1 MFYQLSFE
9 NSPTMPT
16 RSVGV
21 CSMAEP
27 EDYSKRLDAFTQHES
42 KKESPAPISGISS
55 RRASTSSIKN
65 GETGNDILKNLKK
78 SQKNRRGSM
87 PTLVPQSVTRTQN
100 KSLKQEPKKEDSIIT
115 IDSSTTSNS
124 DVDDTPDLLERV
136 SVTAEVEQH
145 NVNLESENK
154 RLQKLVLEYQQN
166 LPSHTP
172 IGHVTSDELINNYF
186 GIADVAN
193 IGDEKLI
200 AKKLKGKIQSLKAK
214 RREEKIR
221 CMQLQKSVETH
232 STEIEGLQRELN
244 RSLIDLDELH
254 KDRIHDK
261 SQLAKLGKQLG
272 EAAHR
277 VKQLSAREVDQEK
290 QINSLEEVV
299 QKQNEELEAT
309 LGLLQT
315 KVDRIAQLEYEIK
328 HRMYGNGGFDNMTH
342 QSSHV
347 SEKGLKDSQD
357 EVKKLKR
364 QNMMLKLLVEELE
377 EHRKRGDN
385 ESDIDSVYLRLPK
398 DLGPQHYR
406 PHQQQHH
413 AVPFSVGHALGLD
426 DDARSVDTD
435 LLSVNTDGA
444 VPFLQGYRNTDFHDT
459 DDGNY
464 HDSEPSE
471 MNYNGPMKWYHG
483 GKGDV

>member
-1 MFYQLSFE
+1 
-9 NSPTMPT
+9 MPT
-16 RSVGV
+16 RSVGSV
-21 CSMAEP
+21 AGP
-27 EDYSKRLDAFTQHES
+27 EDYSKKLDAFTQYEN
-42 KKESPAPISGISS
+42 KKESSAPKSANTS

-65 GETGNDILKNLKK
+65 NETGNDILKNLKK
-78 SQKNRRGSM
+78 GQTNRRGSI
-87 PTLVPQSVTRTQN
+87 PTLEPQSVIRTQN
-100 KSLKQEPKKEDSIIT
+100 KSPKQEPKKEDSIIT
-115 IDSSTTSNS
+115 LDSSTTSNS
-124 DVDDTPDLLERV
+124 DVDDTPDHLDRGSVTSEVERHNMNLER
-136 SVTAEVEQH
+136 
-145 NVNLESENK
+145 ENK

-166 LPSHTP
+166 LPKHTP
-172 IGHVTSDELINNYF
+172 VGHVTSNNELINNNL
-186 GIADVAN
+186 GITDIAN
-193 IGDEKLI
+193 VGDEKLI

-277 VKQLSAREVDQEK
+277 VKQLSTREVDQEK

-309 LGLLQT
+309 LGLLQS
-315 KVDRIAQLEYEIK
+315 KVDRISQLEFEIK
-328 HRMYGNGGFDNMTH
+328 HRMYGGNGGFDNMTH

-347 SEKGLKDSQD
+347 SEKGLKDSLD

-385 ESDIDSVYLRLPK
+385 ESDIDSVYMKLPK
-398 DLGPQHYR
+398 DVGPQHYR
-406 PHQQQHH
+406 PHQQHH
-413 AVPFSVGHALGLD
+413 AVPFSVGHALGSD

-435 LLSVNTDGA
+435 LLSVITDGA
-444 VPFLQGYRNTDFHDT
+444 VPFLQGYRNTDFHHT